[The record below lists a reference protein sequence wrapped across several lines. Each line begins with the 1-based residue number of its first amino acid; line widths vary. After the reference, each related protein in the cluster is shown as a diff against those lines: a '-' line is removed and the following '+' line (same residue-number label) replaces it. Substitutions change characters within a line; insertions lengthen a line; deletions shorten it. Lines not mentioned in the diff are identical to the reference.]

1 MLLTFLPHIASSW
14 PADTRVVFSYAI
26 TGWIPSPHESMKE
39 EDNRRMW
46 NQSAMAN
53 YRTLFKPS
61 QASQCDALKNL
72 ILVSGYLAIFHL
84 MTISWGILR
93 NACMLGVPRIVAD
106 LSKSSTYIQFNS
118 LYKCLL
124 PIIDQE
130 DAELCSRYKKN
141 TYNTLSLP
149 IKESTC
155 GWETKYFIHYH
166 NRMNYIKKGLYWV

>member
-1 MLLTFLPHIASSW
+1 
-14 PADTRVVFSYAI
+14 
-26 TGWIPSPHESMKE
+26 
-39 EDNRRMW
+39 
-46 NQSAMAN
+46 
-53 YRTLFKPS
+53 
-61 QASQCDALKNL
+61 
-72 ILVSGYLAIFHL
+72 
-84 MTISWGILR
+84 
-93 NACMLGVPRIVAD
+93 MLGVPRIVAD

-155 GWETKYFIHYH
+155 G
-166 NRMNYIKKGLYWV
+166 